1 MNDTNL
7 SSLLPLNSDIYQL
20 LKAIFI
26 NLFIFIKKGK
36 MELTFNSIV
45 FEHNTGLH
53 PENALRLSAFRHLRQ
68 NELIDGEKYLSLVHS
83 MDRQNSIF

>member
-26 NLFIFIKKGK
+26 NLFIFIKKGQW
-36 MELTFNSIV
+36 N
-45 FEHNTGLH
+45 
-53 PENALRLSAFRHLRQ
+53 
-68 NELIDGEKYLSLVHS
+68 
-83 MDRQNSIF
+83 

>member
-36 MELTFNSIV
+36 MKLTFNSIV

-53 PENALRLSAFRHLRQ
+53 PENAMRLSAFRHLRQ
-68 NELIDGEKYLSLVHS
+68 NEWIDGEKYLRCH
-83 MDRQNSIF
+83 RRNAHQNQ